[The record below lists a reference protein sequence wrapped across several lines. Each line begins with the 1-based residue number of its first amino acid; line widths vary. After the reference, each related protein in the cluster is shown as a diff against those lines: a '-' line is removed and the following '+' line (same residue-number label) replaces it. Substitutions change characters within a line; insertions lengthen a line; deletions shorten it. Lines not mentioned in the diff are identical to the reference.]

1 MTYSKNLY
9 LICIFN
15 LNLFSSYAQVWQQL
29 ADFPSTERD
38 DGVSFTLNNFVY
50 CGTGLQQNWSTSSDF
65 YRFDMNTDTWD
76 TIAPLPL
83 SAHRQ
88 AACGFSYNGEGYVF
102 GGFSGY
108 PLNDLWKYNPQTDT
122 WIQKA
127 SKPGIGLSG
136 ASCFELNGK
145 AYIIGGNNGD
155 LTVYNQVW
163 EYTIATDS
171 WSQKNNFPASG
182 SWRASAVAYSNNA
195 YLIFGM
201 DTAGSFNRNLYKY
214 NVQADSWTILST
226 FPQPG
231 RILSSLSVIQNSLV
245 VFAGVDSVNSYYN
258 NLWYFSFYDSLW
270 YQGVSLPAI
279 ARKEGICFNS
289 VSALYYTIGLNPQ
302 EIRLKET
309 WKIDNVIGVLE
320 FTNSSFLQL
329 FPNPCASF
337 FTIDS
342 QFDFEFELLSSLGE
356 IVNKIKFKAPS
367 QRVDVSNLPAGFYYL
382 KRVNSKISGAY
393 KLSISK

>member
-1 MTYSKNLY
+1 MPIRYVL
-9 LICIFN
+9 L
-15 LNLFSSYAQVWQQL
+15 LLLFVFASTFVNAQVWQRL

-38 DGVSFTLNNFVY
+38 DGVSFSINNFVY

-65 YRFDMNTDTWD
+65 YRFDMNTDSWD

-122 WIQKA
+122 WIQKS

-145 AYIIGGNNGD
+145 AYIIGGNNGN

-171 WSQKNNFPASG
+171 WIQKNNFPTSG
-182 SWRASAVAYSNNA
+182 SWRASAVAYNSHA

-201 DTAGSFNRNLYKY
+201 DSAGNFNRNLYEY
-214 NVQADSWTILST
+214 NLQADSWTILST

-231 RILSSLSVIQNSLV
+231 RILSSLSAFQNSLV
-245 VFAGVDSVNSYYN
+245 VFAGMDSLNNYYN
-258 NLWYFSFYDSLW
+258 NLWYFSFYDSVW
-270 YQGVSLPAI
+270 YQGVSLPAQ
-279 ARKEGICFNS
+279 ARKEGICFHS
-289 VSALYYTIGLNPQ
+289 ASALYYTIGLNPQ

-309 WKIDNVIGVLE
+309 WKIDNVIGVYE
-320 FTNSSFLQL
+320 FTSSNFLRL
-329 FPNPCASF
+329 FPNPTESF
-337 FTIDS
+337 FTLES
-342 QFDFEFELLSSLGE
+342 QLDFDFELLNTQGE
-356 IVNKIKFKAPS
+356 IVLRKRFIMPS
-367 QRVDVSNLPAGFYYL
+367 QSVDVSHLPTGFYYL
-382 KRVNSKISGAY
+382 KIVNEKFSRVY
-393 KLSISK
+393 KFSLTK